1 MSSKSSNAKASPALA
16 DRQFQ
21 PCAVA
26 ATVHA
31 RFLLQGPADPGLL
44 PRLLEPFAKLG
55 TVPTRVHATREAGD
69 GTEMNVDLRLSDVA
83 QRTAELIEIALRR
96 VIGVNQLIAVIEA
109 AD

>member
-1 MSSKSSNAKASPALA
+1 MSPKSSNSLSTAATA
-16 DRQFQ
+16 
-21 PCAVA
+21 AVA
-26 ATVHA
+26 RCAATNVHA

-69 GTEMNVDLRLSDVA
+69 GTEMNVDLRLGDVPS
-83 QRTAELIEIALRR
+83 RTAELIEIALRR
-96 VIGVNQLIAVIEA
+96 VIGVSALIAVVES